1 AVYFLPP
8 PPFDF
13 IVLLA
18 PPPPIGLFV
27 LPIPVFVPIPLWC
40 NHPAY
45 LVAPPGNVIFNNIHN
60 TVIINNVTNTA
71 IIKNQNGQTIS
82 SKPAFAQAGHSL
94 GTPLPPTM
102 AKAALSQPPG
112 AGVASTTPVQQS
124 SKLPSG
130 QRFPGMNDHALP
142 QAHGKSAPGAGAAS
156 TTPVQQSSKLPP
168 EQRLNYHA
176 LPQAHGKSGS
186 AGPPTGSTA
195 AAQKFQSPAHSSAS
209 ASRVAHPTA
218 APAQIRHSPGPASTF
233 HPAAAGPVRSF

>member
-1 AVYFLPP
+1 
-8 PPFDF
+8 
-13 IVLLA
+13 
-18 PPPPIGLFV
+18 
-27 LPIPVFVPIPLWC
+27 
-40 NHPAY
+40 
-45 LVAPPGNVIFNNIHN
+45 
-60 TVIINNVTNTA
+60 
-71 IIKNQNGQTIS
+71 

-130 QRFPGMNDHALP
+130 QRLND
-142 QAHGKSAPGAGAAS
+142 
-156 TTPVQQSSKLPP
+156 
-168 EQRLNYHA
+168 HA

-218 APAQIRHSPGPASTF
+218 APAQMRHSPGPASTF
-233 HPAAAGPVRSF
+233 HPAAAGPVRSFSPPPAAFRPAAAGAGRPAPATAKKAGTH